1 MRRLAKSG
9 SGNGRKQVKRSH
21 AIGSNK
27 IRLIVDLAHVQ
38 RVLEARHALRLA
50 TGDQYRIAA

>member
-1 MRRLAKSG
+1 M
-9 SGNGRKQVKRSH
+9 KRSH

-50 TGDQYRIAA
+50 TQDDYWVAS